1 MLTTAA
7 DFYLIIYLRR
17 RALTGTVALSLLGRH
32 ILLGVSGGIAAY
44 KSAEL
49 ARLLVK
55 AGAEVR
61 VVMTT
66 AATEFVGPMTFQAL
80 TGHTVRSGL
89 FDEEHEAAMGHIELA
104 RWADLVVIAPAT
116 ADLMAR
122 LAHGKAEDLLTTLV
136 LATPAAVAIAPA
148 MNQQMW
154 ADTATQANLER
165 LDERE
170 YLIWGPAAGEQACGD
185 VGMGRMIEPA
195 EIAEKIDASFP
206 GGRLDGISAMVTAG
220 PTYEAI
226 DPVRFIGNRSSGK
239 MGFAVARALVE
250 QGAEVTLVAGPVKL
264 EAPKGVR
271 RIDVESAAEMHAAVM
286 DSIAGQALFVA
297 SAAVADYRPADVA
310 DGKIKKSAQSMT
322 LELVRNPDI
331 LADVAALPEPPF
343 CVGFAAETHD
353 VVGHAEEKRTRKN
366 LDMIAAN
373 HVGGETGGFD
383 AADNALTVLWKNGS
397 IELPMMDKQRLAHR
411 LVELICD
418 QFKKPEGD
426 D

>member
-1 MLTTAA
+1 M
-7 DFYLIIYLRR
+7 
-17 RALTGTVALSLLGRH
+17 SLLGRH

-122 LAHGKAEDLLTTLV
+122 LAHGKADDLLTTLV

>member
-1 MLTTAA
+1 M
-7 DFYLIIYLRR
+7 
-17 RALTGTVALSLLGRH
+17 SLLGRH

>member
-1 MLTTAA
+1 M
-7 DFYLIIYLRR
+7 
-17 RALTGTVALSLLGRH
+17 SLLGRH

-116 ADLMAR
+116 ADVMAR
-122 LAHGKAEDLLTTLV
+122 LAHGKADDLLTTLV